1 MPLYINL
8 NVSLDIK
15 IMDNLYIKDKLIKS
29 YRSIESIFSDDV
41 LIFTIDLVS
50 KEMAATFRNGGK
62 VLICGTGLSATV
74 AQNMAASLSG
84 KICADRPPL
93 FAEALHLNPTFI
105 TGISSEYGF
114 DEAYARMVLSM
125 GNPGDMLIGIC
136 GTGTATCVMN
146 ALAMANQIGMKTI
159 GIIGHPDSKM
169 KGFCGEA
176 IEAGS
181 DDIQRTQE
189 CHLLIGNI
197 MCEIAEQIVYRI

>member
-1 MPLYINL
+1 
-8 NVSLDIK
+8 
-15 IMDNLYIKDKLIKS
+15 MDNLYIKEKLIKS

-41 LIFTIDLVS
+41 LIFTIDLAA
-50 KEMAATFRNGGK
+50 KEMAATFKNGGK
-62 VLICGTGLSATV
+62 LMICGTGLSATV
-74 AQNMAASLSG
+74 AQNMAGSLSG
-84 KICADRPPL
+84 KISRDRPPL

-105 TGISSEYGF
+105 TGVSSEYGF

-136 GTGTATCVMN
+136 GTGTSTSVIN
-146 ALAMANQIGMKTI
+146 AMAMSSQLGIKTI
-159 GIIGHPDSKM
+159 GIIGKSDSKM
-169 KGFCGEA
+169 KEFCGEA

-197 MCEIAEQIVYRI
+197 MCEIAESIVYKKN

>member
-1 MPLYINL
+1 
-8 NVSLDIK
+8 
-15 IMDNLYIKDKLIKS
+15 MDNLYIKEKLIKS

-41 LIFTIDLVS
+41 LIFTIDLAA
-50 KEMAATFRNGGK
+50 KEMAATFKNGGK
-62 VLICGTGLSATV
+62 VMICGTGLSATV
-74 AQNMAASLSG
+74 AQNMAGSLSG
-84 KICADRPPL
+84 KISRDRPPL

-105 TGISSEYGF
+105 TGVSSEYGF

-136 GTGTATCVMN
+136 GTGTSTSVIN
-146 ALAMANQIGMKTI
+146 AMAMSSQLGIKTI
-159 GIIGHPDSKM
+159 GIIGKSDSKM
-169 KGFCGEA
+169 KEFCGEA

-197 MCEIAEQIVYRI
+197 MCEIAESIVYKKN